1 MPIFS
6 FCQMGCCHQP
16 TTTQTLTRL
25 SFSSAAILILH
36 FLFYKYKHKLRK
48 KEKTLLQTCAY
59 VNDEF
64 SSFVTDLCVRKHLH
78 RSVSNMCISAQK
90 SFQSEV
96 NPFRCFEFLIST
108 EWEKDTSTLS
118 LISILALSVC
128 VSESF
133 RGLFQII
140 SNIRIFSVRM
150 PRCWLATTTQ
160 MCAMMAAFVP
170 GYTLRNPYFAYS
182 EYKTRFHFHILRALK
197 HKYILSHRKSNQ
209 NRNNHNHFNHILW
222 FFEIV

>member
-6 FCQMGCCHQP
+6 FCRMGCCHQP

-48 KEKTLLQTCAY
+48 KEKNVASNVCLCKRWVFVIRNWLMCTKTSASIGFKY
-59 VNDEF
+59 VYIGAEEF
-64 SSFVTDLCVRKHLH
+64 SEWSEPFSLLWIFNQHRVRERHIY
-78 RSVSNMCISAQK
+78 VIPN
-90 SFQSEV
+90 
-96 NPFRCFEFLIST
+96 
-108 EWEKDTSTLS
+108 
-118 LISILALSVC
+118 ILALSVC